1 MYVTVLIVSI
11 LELKARSWV
20 VIWISRFVFFI
31 IFFPFLFRT
40 MLLGCCENL
49 WIEMDILPF
58 SKWNTKLSG
67 FLQKPQRN
75 FACRGCCYYSLIGI
89 RKKELCLILGMN
101 QNFMCTWSCFYGMFF
116 SVNFNESTG
125 SSGISAENVIL
136 VFKSVSSVDILK
148 KFSYDSSLW
157 WVECLDWES
166 TLIFGERG
174 LRFGLWIVDCMFNMS
189 IYQVWIYYR
198 VSEDYGLTIDLVEDV
213 LDNYYWAH

>member
-1 MYVTVLIVSI
+1 MFQFWNLRLVLEWLSKFRVSFFFFSRFYSELCCWVVVKTCELKWIFCLSLNEIQSYLGSCKSPREILHVVDVVITVW
-11 LELKARSWV
+11 LELERRNCVWFWGWSK
-20 VIWISRFVFFI
+20 
-31 IFFPFLFRT
+31 
-40 MLLGCCENL
+40 
-49 WIEMDILPF
+49 ILCVPDH
-58 SKWNTKLSG
+58 
-67 FLQKPQRN
+67 
-75 FACRGCCYYSLIGI
+75 
-89 RKKELCLILGMN
+89 
-101 QNFMCTWSCFYGMFF
+101 GMFF

-125 SSGISAENVIL
+125 SSGISAENMIL

-189 IYQVWIYYR
+189 IDQVWIYYR